1 MYKCLHEFFPY
12 KTVPDTSLHK
22 MSDLIEAIENVLR
35 WNNVYDEGSE
45 KTIHNKKKHCNIRED
60 VY

>member
-1 MYKCLHEFFPY
+1 
-12 KTVPDTSLHK
+12 

-35 WNNVYDEGSE
+35 WNNIYDEGSE
-45 KTIHNKKKHCNIRED
+45 KTIHNKNKHCNIRED